1 MDVAILMGSDSDW
14 ETVKGAADILDAF
27 GVSYEVHIRSA
38 HRTPRLVHEY
48 VTGHPEVKV
57 WICAAGGAAHLAG
70 VVAALTTRPVIGIP
84 IPTTST
90 ASLDSILS
98 MVQMP
103 GGVPVA
109 VVAAGKGGA
118 TNAGLLAVQ
127 MLALSN
133 EGLAAKLSEHK
144 KKMEREV
151 VEKDHRLQDQIKKK

>member
-1 MDVAILMGSDSDW
+1 MGSDSDW
-14 ETVKGAADILDAF
+14 EIVKGAAETLDTF
-27 GVSYEVHIRSA
+27 GVSYEVHVRSA
-38 HRTPRLVHEY
+38 HRTPRLVHDF

-84 IPTTST
+84 VPTTPT

-103 GGVPVA
+103 AGIPVA

-127 MLALSN
+127 MLALSDA
-133 EGLAAKLSEHK
+133 GLAAKLAEHK

-151 VEKDHRLQDQIKKK
+151 VEKDNRLQEQIRKKQG